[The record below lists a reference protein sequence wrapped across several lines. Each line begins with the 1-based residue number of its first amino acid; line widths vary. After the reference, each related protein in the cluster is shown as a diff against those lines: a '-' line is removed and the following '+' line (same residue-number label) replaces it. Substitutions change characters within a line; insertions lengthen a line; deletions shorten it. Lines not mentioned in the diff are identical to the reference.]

1 MLTCGGTDGMMKPP
15 VVYFL
20 YDIWRTCFIIIFT
33 VRGCDFVFTH
43 IKKNKQMKTCTTLVE
58 FSKLVGHRM
67 CIIFI

>member
-43 IKKNKQMKTCTTLVE
+43 IKKK
-58 FSKLVGHRM
+58 
-67 CIIFI
+67 